1 MWSVTKDYD
10 IQSLLEEERPVL
22 IFKHS
27 YRCSISSMA
36 LQRIERIH
44 KEINESANFVL
55 VDVIK
60 QRDFSLKIA
69 EYFNIKHE
77 SPQIIFYNRGTVQ
90 FTDSHM
96 NIKSSKVLDYL
107 VNY

>member
-69 EYFNIKHE
+69 EYFNI
-77 SPQIIFYNRGTVQ
+77 T
-90 FTDSHM
+90 
-96 NIKSSKVLDYL
+96 
-107 VNY
+107 

>member
-1 MWSVTKDYD
+1 MWPVTEDYD
-10 IQSLLEEERPVL
+10 IDSLLNKDNKPL
-22 IFKHS
+22 IIFKHS
-27 YRCSISSMA
+27 HRCSISSMA

-60 QRDFSLKIA
+60 HRGLSLKIA
-69 EYFNIKHE
+69 KYFDIKHE
-77 SPQIIFYNRGTVQ
+77 SPQIIFYNKDSVQ

-107 VNY
+107 

>member
-1 MWSVTKDYD
+1 MWPVTEDYD
-10 IQSLLEEERPVL
+10 IDSLLNKDNKQL
-22 IFKHS
+22 IIFKHS
-27 YRCSISSMA
+27 HRCSISSMA

-60 QRDFSLKIA
+60 HRGLSLKIA
-69 EYFNIKHE
+69 KYFDIKHE
-77 SPQIIFYNRGTVQ
+77 SPQIIFYNKDSVQ

-107 VNY
+107 

>member
-10 IQSLLEEERPVL
+10 IKSLLKENRPVL

-44 KEINESANFVL
+44 KEINENVDFVL

-60 QRDFSLKIA
+60 REISRSLITRKIIKA
-69 EYFNIKHE
+69 E
-77 SPQIIFYNRGTVQ
+77 
-90 FTDSHM
+90 
-96 NIKSSKVLDYL
+96 LDY
-107 VNY
+107 

>member
-1 MWSVTKDYD
+1 MWSVTKDYN
-10 IQSLLEEERPVL
+10 IKSLLKENRPVL

-44 KEINESANFVL
+44 KEINENVDFVL

-60 QRDFSLKIA
+60 QRDLSLKIA

-77 SPQIIFYNRGTVQ
+77 SPQIIFYNKGTVQ

-107 VNY
+107 

>member
-10 IQSLLEEERPVL
+10 IESLLKDSNPLL

-36 LQRIERIH
+36 LQRMERIH
-44 KEINESANFVL
+44 KEINENAKFVL
-55 VDVIK
+55 VDVME
-60 QRDFSLKIA
+60 QRGLSLKIA
-69 EYFNIKHE
+69 EYFKIKHE
-77 SPQIIFYNRGTVQ
+77 SPQIIFYNKNKVE

-96 NIKSSKVLDYL
+96 NINSSKVLDYL
-107 VNY
+107 